1 MLDHVF
7 LGLPS
12 SYKNNRLGFCMLIW
26 RKMRKISI
34 LELGKWDSN
43 SEWGREGLIED
54 QVLKEEERIRVMAKK
69 ENLGRKKKDW

>member
-1 MLDHVF
+1 
-7 LGLPS
+7 
-12 SYKNNRLGFCMLIW
+12 
-26 RKMRKISI
+26 MRKISI

>member
-1 MLDHVF
+1 
-7 LGLPS
+7 
-12 SYKNNRLGFCMLIW
+12 
-26 RKMRKISI
+26 MRKISI

-69 ENLGRKKKDW
+69 ENLGRKKKIGRSISQRVLSLQNLK